1 MHSVAFEP
9 AQRSTDHVALAPQT
23 NGPPAS
29 THSSRPRSA
38 SGLQRPS
45 QVPMLDEATRL
56 TASRALVG
64 GQVRHGQQRLRA
76 IVDSM
81 GVTRVPARPSM
92 VPLRPTLVGP
102 QIQRC
107 GGVHCPPGT
116 CGHDQGDTAHRSDDG
131 TPGPAQIPA
140 SVAKVLGAP
149 GRALDASIRS
159 GLEERL
165 GHDFGQVRVHTDA
178 EAAQS
183 AHTVHAQ
190 AYTLGRHIVMGQGRY
205 QPRTASGMQLL
216 IHELTHVIQQ
226 GNPDADTRPVD
237 AISHHDDPS
246 EREADHVARTLTG
259 SPGTLA
265 SPGVIQRQDSGT
277 PDAGTSPP
285 IADAGAIAG
294 APEPPTATVAE
305 AKTPQLV
312 CQDKGV
318 GYLWDPG
325 TSRCYDQR
333 VNGCGPADQW
343 YSHLIPNLWF
353 KDACDHH
360 DKCYGTPGAT
370 KDQCDSTMLQE
381 SLAACSSAGP
391 GRQGLCR
398 TMAGK
403 YHSAVTKGGQNAFNI
418 AQGLSGD

>member
-1 MHSVAFEP
+1 MV
-9 AQRSTDHVALAPQT
+9 
-23 NGPPAS
+23 
-29 THSSRPRSA
+29 
-38 SGLQRPS
+38 
-45 QVPMLDEATRL
+45 
-56 TASRALVG
+56 
-64 GQVRHGQQRLRA
+64 RLR
-76 IVDSM
+76 
-81 GVTRVPARPSM
+81 PA
-92 VPLRPTLVGP
+92 LVGP

-107 GGVHCPPGT
+107 GGVQCPPGT
-116 CGHDQGDTAHRSDDG
+116 CGHDQGDTVRRSGDA
-131 TPGPAQIPA
+131 TPGPAQIPP

-159 GLEERL
+159 GLEEQL

-178 EAAQS
+178 EAAQA
-183 AHTVHAQ
+183 AHAVHAQ

-226 GNPDADTRPVD
+226 GNPDADTGPVH

-259 SPGTLA
+259 SPGALA
-265 SPGVIQRQDSGT
+265 SPGVLQRQDYGT

-294 APEPPTATVAE
+294 APAPPTATDAGTS
-305 AKTPQLV
+305 ASAPTPPTATDAGTKTPQQV
-312 CQDKGV
+312 CNDKGA
-318 GYLWDPG
+318 GYSWDPG
-325 TSRCYDQR
+325 SSRCYDQR
-333 VNGCGPADQW
+333 VNGCGPADEW

-381 SLAACSSAGP
+381 SLAACSSAGW

-403 YHSAVTKGGQNAFNI
+403 YHSAVTTGGQNAFNI
-418 AQGLSGD
+418 AQGLTGD